1 MKKKFVIN
9 VLAILIIFQII
20 SIENVH
26 SSDTNKA
33 WIDRMKLFKEMG
45 ANMRK
50 LKQAQ
55 DTFVMFKS
63 AVVINNN
70 SKKLL
75 QTSFWPKGSGGE
87 KTRAKIEIW
96 QNIEDFQNKFKSLGK
111 ASANLIMVA
120 KKGDLEIAR
129 SAFRKM
135 ARTCG
140 SCHRDY
146 RAPKKW

>member
-1 MKKKFVIN
+1 MKNKFVIN

-55 DTFVMFKS
+55 DTLVMFKS
-63 AVVINNN
+63 AMVINNN

-75 QTSFWPKGSGGE
+75 KTSFWPKDSGGE

>member
-1 MKKKFVIN
+1 MKNKFVIN

-55 DTFVMFKS
+55 DTFIMFKS
-63 AVVINNN
+63 AMVINNN

-75 QTSFWPKGSGGE
+75 QTSFWPEGSGGE

-111 ASANLIMVA
+111 ASANLIMEA